1 MGDGYGSQHDFLRL
15 RNNKMKFFIVCAA
28 AALLTLS
35 ACNDP
40 KSDEN
45 EDDRTEQGEGEGD
58 RESDDN

>member
-1 MGDGYGSQHDFLRL
+1 
-15 RNNKMKFFIVCAA
+15 MKFFIVCAA

-45 EDDRTEQGEGEGD
+45 EDDRTEQGEGD

>member
-1 MGDGYGSQHDFLRL
+1 
-15 RNNKMKFFIVCAA
+15 MKFFIVCAA